1 MGEVKKNIF
10 KIGSPDVD
18 VILSKQLPKISSV
31 KKKYDINFDNYA
43 ICIFHP
49 VTTEINKIRKQIKL
63 LCRCLI
69 KSKFNYVLLYPN
81 NDLGSN
87 IIISELLKLK
97 ESINDE
103 IEKKRT
109 QQTLSSANRKG
120 LSLVWIAVAIAI
132 AAFRY
137 FSS

>member
-1 MGEVKKNIF
+1 MDKKDLEN
-10 KIGSPDVD
+10 
-18 VILSKQLPKISSV
+18 LSV
-31 KKKYDINFDNYA
+31 
-43 ICIFHP
+43 
-49 VTTEINKIRKQIKL
+49 
-63 LCRCLI
+63 
-69 KSKFNYVLLYPN
+69 
-81 NDLGSN
+81 
-87 IIISELLKLK
+87 SELLKLK

-109 QQTLSSANRKG
+109 QQTLSNANRKG